1 MSFRSKVFA
10 VFLVTVLASVSLVAY
25 GVSFYTQRSF
35 EAMDSQRSEALVAQ
49 FNKEF
54 AQRGEVV
61 VQQVENITNA
71 DASLYVHDANGA
83 AQEHGLNFVEFV
95 NTDGTLISSAQYP
108 ARVGYKNDWVNN
120 IKDW

>member
-10 VFLVTVLASVSLVAY
+10 IFLATVLASVSLVAY

-71 DASLYVHDANGA
+71 DVTVRMALDLARPSADASLYVHDANGA
-83 AQEHGLNFVEFV
+83 AQEHG
-95 NTDGTLISSAQYP
+95 
-108 ARVGYKNDWVNN
+108 
-120 IKDW
+120 